1 MPLLPTLKERCRIA
15 PVSRPDAVSTG
26 HDLPGC
32 PRSAVAA
39 QRPQPARRKLN
50 RRAPALLLVGLFGF
64 ALRAVGTPLE
74 LHQADHI
81 CLIGNALADRMQH
94 SGWLETLIYSRFPKL
109 DLVFRDLGF
118 SGDELT
124 VRARSQD
131 FGTPDEW
138 LQREKADVV
147 LAFFGYNE
155 SFQGPAGL
163 AQFRHDLEAFI
174 DHTLAQNYSGRG
186 AARLV
191 LFSPITQEQLPDPN
205 FSDPAANNANLRLYT
220 TAMAEVAKA
229 KGVPFVDLYA
239 ASTAAYAKS
248 PQPLTINGVHLTDA
262 GYRALAPAMYAGLFG
277 EPAPA
282 MDGAAFE
289 KLRSAINDKNRQF
302 FRRYRTV
309 DGFNIYGGRSH
320 LEYNGVK
327 NRDTMLREMDMRDV
341 MTANRD
347 RRVWAVAQGGDLVVK
362 DDNLPLPVEV
372 KSNHPGPNPDGSFT
386 FLSGEAAIRHMQVP
400 PGCKVN
406 LFASEEQFP
415 ELANPVQMAF
425 DTRGRLWVAAW
436 PNYPERTP
444 QSQKGDSLLVFEDTD
459 GDGKADQ
466 CSAFID
472 DLNAP
477 TGFQFY
483 RDGVIVV
490 QAPDVWFVRDTDGNG
505 KADWRERLLD
515 GLDSADAHH
524 TANSLVLDPGGAI
537 YLSDG
542 VFHRTQVE
550 TPWGP
555 PVRNEDAC
563 IYRFEPR
570 TGKFERYIP
579 YGFANPHGRVFDYW
593 GNDLVTDATGN
604 NTYFGPAFSGHL
616 DYPDKHAG
624 LREFWNRPSRPCPGT
639 GILSSRHFPESFQ
652 GEFLNCN
659 VIGYQGIF
667 RVKVREEGSGLWG
680 DTVEPGLVQS
690 DDPNF
695 RPTAVDVA
703 PDGSVYFLD
712 WQNPIIGHMQHHL
725 RDPNRDHTHGRIY
738 RLTYPSRPLL
748 QPAKIAGEPIPKLL
762 ELLKEPENNV
772 RTRAKIELGARDPQA
787 VIAAVQQWV
796 QQFDPAKTE
805 DQHPLMEALWVHQWL
820 NVVDEPLLRQMLHS
834 PEPRARA
841 AAVRVLG
848 YWRDRVREPL
858 ALLRDAANDPAP
870 RVRLEAVRVLSFF
883 RGHEA
888 LAIAHE
894 VLKYDTDYYLDY
906 TFNETLRQLRKTTDE
921 LYLPENPKALA
932 RVLERLSNAELMRA
946 PASEPVLLAR
956 VERKGIEINAR
967 NQALTDLAKLHGSD
981 RIAETIAAL
990 NRFDR
995 DGADWSVVKDLAT
1008 LLTAISA
1015 ELTHARAPLADLAR
1029 HAHRDDVRRA
1039 AYAGLVATE
1048 GKPDGVWAETADQAT
1063 ARVALI
1069 DSIILVADP
1078 DTRALFEPLLTEAIA
1093 NSATSAEVRRAA
1105 LRALPL
1111 MGSDFAA
1118 QNFTLLAAH
1127 LRNGRELPTVS
1138 RAILQMPREVW
1149 DKAAAAPV
1157 ADAILR
1163 WARNV
1168 PAADRTAQDYVE
1180 TVQLGMEMATLLPPA
1195 DNTRVRKALLG
1206 LGVRVFAI
1214 KSVREQMRYDTTRIV
1229 VEAGKPFEIRFEN
1242 VDMMPHNLTIVRP
1255 GAREEVGKQAE
1266 KMPPNPDSQG
1276 RLYVPD
1282 NPKILAATRLLEP
1295 GERATLK
1302 LTAPEAPGD
1311 YEYLCTYPEH
1321 WKVMFGQLVVVKDL
1335 EAYLAASATAPLP
1348 PTPPPLVAHEHHH

>member
-1 MPLLPTLKERCRIA
+1 MPLLPTLKGLCRVA
-15 PVSRPDAVSTG
+15 PVSRPDAASSVRALS
-26 HDLPGC
+26 GC

-39 QRPQPARRKLN
+39 GRPQAAGCKFN
-50 RRAPALLLVGLFGF
+50 RLTLLLLLAGWFGF
-64 ALRAVGTPLE
+64 APRAAAAPLE
-74 LHQADHI
+74 LHRGDHV
-81 CLIGNALADRMQH
+81 CLIGNALADRLQH
-94 SGWLETLIYSRFPKL
+94 FGWLETLTYTRFPKL

-124 VRARSQD
+124 VRSRSQD
-131 FGTPDEW
+131 FGAPDEW
-138 LQREKADVV
+138 LTREQADVV

-174 DHTLAQNYSGRG
+174 DRTLAQNYSGRG

-191 LFSPITQEQLPDPN
+191 LFSPIAQEKLADPN
-205 FSDPAANNANLRLYT
+205 FPDPAANNANLRLYT
-220 TAMAEVAKA
+220 AAMAEMAKA

-239 ASTAAYAKS
+239 ASTEAYVKS
-248 PQPLTINGVHLTDA
+248 AQPLTINGVHLTDA
-262 GYRALAPAMYAGLFG
+262 GYRALAPTMFASLFG

-282 MDGAAFE
+282 MDGPAFA

-320 LEYNGVK
+320 LEYDGVK

-362 DDNLPLPVEV
+362 DDNLPPPVEV

-386 FLSGEAAIRHMQVP
+386 FLSGEAAIQHMKVP
-400 PGCKVN
+400 PGCQVN
-406 LFASEEQFP
+406 LFASEERFP

-459 GDGKADQ
+459 SDGKADK
-466 CSAFID
+466 CSAFVD

-490 QAPDVWFVRDTDGNG
+490 QAPDVWFLRDTDGDG

-616 DYPDKHAG
+616 DYPDKHGG

-703 PDGSVYFLD
+703 PDGSVFFLD

-725 RDPNRDHTHGRIY
+725 RDPNRDHAHGRIY

-748 QPAKIAGEPIPKLL
+748 QPAKIAGEPIPHLL
-762 ELLKEPENNV
+762 DLLKEPENNV

-787 VIAAVQQWV
+787 VVASLHEWV
-796 QQFDPAKTE
+796 QQFDPQRLE
-805 DQHPLMEALWVHQWL
+805 DQHPLMEALWVHQGL
-820 NVVDEPLLRQMLHS
+820 NVVNEPLLRQMLHS

-841 AAVRVLG
+841 AAVHVLG

-858 ALLRDAANDPAP
+858 ALLRDTANDPSP
-870 RVRLEAVRVLSFF
+870 RVRLEAVRVLSFL

-906 TFNETLRQLRKTTDE
+906 TFNETLRQLRKTTKE
-921 LYLPENPKALA
+921 LYLPDNPRALA
-932 RVLERLSNAELMRA
+932 RVLGRLSNAELMQA
-946 PASEPVLLAR
+946 PASEPVLVAR
-956 VERKGIEINAR
+956 VGRRGIEINAR
-967 NQALTDLAKLHGSD
+967 NQALIELAKIHRGD
-981 RIAETIAAL
+981 RIAEAIAAL

-1008 LLTAISA
+1008 LLTVIPA
-1015 ELTHARAPLADLAR
+1015 ELANARAPLADLAW
-1029 HAHRDDVRRA
+1029 HARRDDVRRA
-1039 AYAGLVATE
+1039 AYAGLVATD
-1048 GKPDGVWAETADQAT
+1048 GKPDTFWAETESDAT

-1069 DSIILVADP
+1069 DAIILVANP
-1078 DTRALFEPLLTEAIA
+1078 DTRALFEPLLTVAIT
-1093 NSATSAEVRRAA
+1093 NSATPADVRRAA

-1111 MGSDFAA
+1111 MGTDFAT
-1118 QNFTLLAAH
+1118 QNFDLLAAQ
-1127 LRNGRELPTVS
+1127 LRAGHELPTVS
-1138 RAILQMPREVW
+1138 RAIMQLPREAW
-1149 DKAAAAPV
+1149 DKTTAQSV
-1157 ADAILR
+1157 SEAILT
-1163 WARNV
+1163 WARGV

-1242 VDMMPHNLTIVRP
+1242 VDTMPHNLTIVQP
-1255 GAREEVGKQAE
+1255 GAREEVGKQADAL
-1266 KMPPNPDSQG
+1266 PPKPDGQG

-1282 NPKILAATRLLEP
+1282 NKKILAATRLLEP
-1295 GERATLK
+1295 GEQATLK
-1302 LTAPEAPGD
+1302 LTAPAAPGD

-1348 PTPPPLVAHEHHH
+1348 PTPPPLAAHEHQH